1 MRQQYKKTS
10 KIAILLLTKEIG
22 RDLLVMEDN
31 TIKNRFRHLTLV
43 ERGKISA
50 YLDQGLK
57 VTEIA
62 KKLGCHRSTIY
73 REIKRGTV
81 TVIKQVHGIERDV
94 AEYAPFAAQALYDKG
109 RAKAKHRNLIDSNK
123 ISSDFLNAL
132 NKEMKKKL
140 RKFSVETFV
149 HHYKAKYPDVYVPCF
164 KTIYRYIH
172 QQLIKLKPI
181 DMPRMV
187 RYKARKVASSTC
199 PHKKKLGNSIDLRPQ
214 QIEARE
220 EFGHFEIDLV
230 HGKQGASEPVI
241 LTLVERV
248 SRFAVT
254 RILEAATAE
263 KTNAAIKQIFREIGA
278 RTIKSITA
286 DNGSEFARLT
296 EFETTHR
303 KIYFAHPYASYE
315 RGTNE
320 NFNGLLREFIPK
332 GKSIHE
338 VSKSQLK
345 EYVEVLN
352 SRPRPKLGYKSA
364 EEVFRYKQQAR

>member
-22 RDLLVMEDN
+22 RDLLVMKDN
-31 TIKNRFRHLTLV
+31 TTNNKFRHLTLV

-57 VTEIA
+57 ATEIA
-62 KKLGCHRSTIY
+62 HKIGCHRSTIY

-81 TVIKQVHGIERDV
+81 TVIKHVHGFECDV
-94 AEYAPFAAQALYDKG
+94 AEYAPYASQAKYHKG
-109 RAKAKHRNLIDSNK
+109 RTKSKHRNLIASNK
-123 ISSDFLNAL
+123 ISSEFLNAL
-132 NKEMKKKL
+132 IKELKKKL
-140 RKFSVETFV
+140 RKYSVETFI
-149 HHYKAKYPDVYVPCF
+149 HDYKAKHPDVYVPCY

-172 QQLIKLKPI
+172 QQLISLKPI

-187 RYKARKVASSTC
+187 RYKARKVVTTTC
-199 PHKKKLGNSIDLRPQ
+199 PHKKKLGNSIELRPQ
-214 QIEARE
+214 NIEDRE

-230 HGKQGASEPVI
+230 HGKQGAGEPVI
-241 LTLVERV
+241 LTLVERTT
-248 SRFAVT
+248 RFAIT
-254 RILEAATAE
+254 KKLEAATSE
-263 KTNAAIKQIFREIGA
+263 KTNAAIRQIFREVGA

-286 DNGSEFARLT
+286 DNGSEFSKLT
-296 EFETTHR
+296 EFETAHR

-320 NFNGLLREFIPK
+320 NFNGLLREFIQK
-332 GKSIHE
+332 GKSIHD
-338 VSKSQLK
+338 VTKKQLK

-352 SRPRPKLGYKSA
+352 SRPRPILGYKSA
-364 EEVFRYKQQAR
+364 AEVFMNKQQAR